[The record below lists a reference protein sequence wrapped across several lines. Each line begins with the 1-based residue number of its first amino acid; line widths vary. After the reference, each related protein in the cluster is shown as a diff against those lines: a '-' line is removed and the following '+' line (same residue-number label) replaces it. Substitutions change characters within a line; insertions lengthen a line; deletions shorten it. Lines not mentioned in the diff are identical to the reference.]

1 MPKSAEGKDSRVKDP
16 KRNRTPFA
24 RRRAGAYSMI
34 LRYAV
39 EIAHSN
45 LATLKVAS
53 IAGIAIMSAMLVQ
66 RFVMSSVLTY
76 SIVPFVIGI
85 LVMGAM
91 LAVAGRNWP
100 DHRAVAASIAG
111 TAAFAACWYTIV
123 FFFDAV
129 MQPEKQC
136 VLTCVAFVVMPA
148 LFNSRPAAKIVSTGM
163 ALACFIALELALVS
177 PAVVTSD
184 IANTTLAAIIGVGI
198 GVHKSAVSEG
208 RIMLLDMY
216 HASTKTSIWVSQQNL
231 TDGSFMLLR
240 VPESLSGEIAEGL
253 NGKETLHALGS
264 VIDPDYRE
272 GFEEF
277 IDPATMAERL
287 EEAGGCLSHIFRGS
301 DHRWLKITAVES
313 ARSKGRIVS
322 VTFIADDVDETIRT
336 QLAYQQQ
343 LEDAVLEAQR
353 ANAAKTSFLRRMS
366 HDVRTPINGIRG
378 LLYIAEQSPQ
388 DAEVQA
394 DCRKKIRS
402 ASDYLLTLSN
412 DILDIS
418 KLESG
423 TTQLEHVPF
432 DIAQL
437 LASVDD
443 VSGTLA
449 GERGL
454 AFNIKT
460 SADLLQNKRVIG
472 SPKHLQHVLTN
483 LFGNSVKYTPAGGSI
498 TVECRQVSCEGD
510 IATYEFTCTDT
521 GIGMSKEFQRR
532 MFEPFA
538 REDRPETESIHG
550 TGLGLAIVHELVE
563 QMGGSLSCE
572 SELGHGTS
580 FHVRIPFE
588 LDRTTAEEVQAP
600 DLPDIDVSGKRALL
614 VEDNELNREIACF
627 VLEQEGLLVDWA
639 ENGKVA
645 VERFKDS
652 KPGTYDIVLMD
663 VMMPVMNGLDA
674 ARAIRSLDREDAR
687 RVPIVAMT
695 ANAFQDD
702 IQQSQDAG
710 MNEHLAKPIEPEKI
724 HQAIQRLLR

>member
-1 MPKSAEGKDSRVKDP
+1 MKLKPIDCSPEAANLQSRWTSAESTRE
-16 KRNRTPFA
+16 A
-24 RRRAGAYSMI
+24 HA
-34 LRYAV
+34 
-39 EIAHSN
+39 AHSFAVPA
-45 LATLKVAS
+45 LEPARQLVVHDLDHSVAV
-53 IAGIAIMSAMLVQ
+53 GYL
-66 RFVMSSVLTY
+66 
-76 SIVPFVIGI
+76 
-85 LVMGAM
+85 
-91 LAVAGRNWP
+91 
-100 DHRAVAASIAG
+100 G
-111 TAAFAACWYTIV
+111 TALGAA
-123 FFFDAV
+123 
-129 MQPEKQC
+129 
-136 VLTCVAFVVMPA
+136 L
-148 LFNSRPAAKIVSTGM
+148 STAGPLRHVHLGHRL

-184 IANTTLAAIIGVGI
+184 IANATLAAIIGVGI

-231 TDGSFMLLR
+231 NDGSFMLLR
-240 VPESLSGEIAEGL
+240 VPESLSGEIAEGH
-253 NGKETLHALGS
+253 NGKESLHMLS
-264 VIDPDYRE
+264 FVIDPDYRE
-272 GFEEF
+272 GFEAF
-277 IDPATMAERL
+277 IDPATIAERL

-301 DHRWLKITAVES
+301 DHRWLKVTAVES

-322 VTFIADDVDETIRT
+322 VTLIADDVDETVRT

-437 LASVDD
+437 LAAVDD

-454 AFNIKT
+454 G
-460 SADLLQNKRVIG
+460 R
-472 SPKHLQHVLTN
+472 
-483 LFGNSVKYTPAGGSI
+483 
-498 TVECRQVSCEGD
+498 
-510 IATYEFTCTDT
+510 
-521 GIGMSKEFQRR
+521 
-532 MFEPFA
+532 
-538 REDRPETESIHG
+538 
-550 TGLGLAIVHELVE
+550 
-563 QMGGSLSCE
+563 
-572 SELGHGTS
+572 GTS

-588 LDRTTAEEVQAP
+588 LDRTAAEEVQAP
-600 DLPDIDVSGKRALL
+600 DLPEIDVSGKRALL

-639 ENGKVA
+639 ENGKAA

-687 RVPIVAMT
+687 CVPIVAMT

-702 IQQSQDAG
+702 IQQSRNAG